1 MFSHQRKVATMSKT
15 LASFVGLLA
24 LVIGATVSA
33 QTKADSD
40 FKVTLLGTG
49 TPIPDPARFG
59 PSTLVEAG
67 NKRLLFDAGR
77 GVPIRVRQLGFREGK
92 IDVAFLLTIIQTTR
106 RASLTS
112 GSRGG

>member
-1 MFSHQRKVATMSKT
+1 MSKT

-24 LVIGATVSA
+24 LLLGATVST

-49 TPIPDPARFG
+49 TPIPDPDRFG

-67 NKRLLFDAGR
+67 NQKLLFDAGR
-77 GVPIRVRQLGFREGK
+77 GSNPRAATRLPREQDRCGLSNPLSFRPH
-92 IDVAFLLTIIQTTR
+92 
-106 RASLTS
+106 
-112 GSRGG
+112 GGDP

>member
-1 MFSHQRKVATMSKT
+1 MSKT

-24 LVIGATVSA
+24 LLICTTVSA

-49 TPIPDPARFG
+49 TPIPDPNRFG

-67 NKRLLFDAGR
+67 NKKLLFDAGR
-77 GVPIRVRQLGFREGK
+77 GVPIRVRQLGLRELEFC
-92 IDVAFLLTIIQTTR
+92 DR
-106 RASLTS
+106 CSL
-112 GSRGG
+112 